1 MVMTDPLADMLTR
14 IRNANKAK
22 HEKVDVPA
30 SILKNQIARLLK
42 EEGYIKNYKIIKDG
56 RQGIL
61 RIYLKYEGES
71 KKPVIS
77 GLKNISSPGL
87 RRYVKKEEI
96 PQVLRGL
103 GMAILSTSKGV
114 ITDKEARKLNVGGEL
129 LCSVW

>member
-30 SILKNQIARLLK
+30 SNLKAQIARILK
-42 EEGYIKNYKIIKDG
+42 EEGYIKNYKLIKDG

-61 RIYLKYEGES
+61 RIYLKYEGDR
-71 KKPVIS
+71 KNPVIT
-77 GLKNISSPGL
+77 GLKRISRPGL
-87 RRYVKKEEI
+87 RCYVKKEDI

-103 GMAILSTSKGV
+103 GTAILSTSKGV
-114 ITDKEARKLNVGGEL
+114 LTDKEARKLNVGGEL
-129 LCSVW
+129 LCEVW

>member
-30 SILKNQIARLLK
+30 SNLKAQIARILK
-42 EEGYIKNYKIIKDG
+42 EEGYIKNYKLIKDG

-61 RIYLKYEGES
+61 RIYLKYEGDR
-71 KKPVIS
+71 KNPVIS
-77 GLKNISSPGL
+77 GLMTISRPGL

-103 GMAILSTSKGV
+103 GTAILSTSKGV
-114 ITDKEARKLNVGGEL
+114 LTDKEARKLNVGGEL
-129 LCSVW
+129 LCTVW

>member
-22 HEKVDVPA
+22 HEKVDLPA
-30 SILKNQIARLLK
+30 SNLKTQIARIFK
-42 EEGYIKNYKIIKDG
+42 EEGYIKNYKLIKDG

-61 RIYLKYEGES
+61 RIYLKYEGER
-71 KKPVIS
+71 KNPVIT
-77 GLKNISSPGL
+77 GLKTVSRPGL

-103 GMAILSTSKGV
+103 GTAILSTSKGV
-114 ITDKEARKLNVGGEL
+114 LTDKEARKLNVGGEL
-129 LCSVW
+129 LCAVW